1 MQVFNTIKID
11 FIPFILGMAF
21 TLALGYAIGYFLRK
35 LFTEYQIKEAEVRR
49 QKIIKETEK
58 EVESRFKLAEI
69 ETKEKFLVLKSG
81 LENEMRAKRD
91 SLSELEKELEKK
103 DRELRNEIEKFQ
115 LCEQE
120 VKAKSAVLDEK
131 EKDVE

>member
-21 TLALGYAIGYFLRK
+21 TLVLGYAIGYFLRK

-58 EVESRFKLAEI
+58 EVESRLKLAEI
-69 ETKEKFLVLKSG
+69 EAKGKSLALKSG
-81 LENEMRAKRD
+81 CLLYTSPSPRD
-91 SLSELEKELEKK
+91 
-103 DRELRNEIEKFQ
+103 
-115 LCEQE
+115 
-120 VKAKSAVLDEK
+120 
-131 EKDVE
+131 